1 MDCPNCG
8 VYNPED
14 RQVCWRCDQELP
26 KPQEPK
32 KRKGDPALA
41 ARRMWIIVGI
51 FLLFWIVITWLL
63 PLLLN
68 RGVVPTPSILP

>member
-14 RQVCWRCDQELP
+14 RQICWRCDQPLP

-32 KRKGDPALA
+32 KRRKDPAQA
-41 ARRMWIIVGI
+41 MRRMWIIVGI
-51 FLLFWIVITWLL
+51 ALVMWILLTWLL
-63 PLLLN
+63 PLLL
-68 RGVVPTPSILP
+68 GGPGTPGP